1 MSTRRAR
8 VQLSTRFL
16 RVHDSTGS
24 VLNPSRMVCMRSR
37 QRDGRRASDPTID
50 SRYLWSF
57 ACSEQEIDRR
67 ELIKEELNARIRT
80 SRDHY
85 CDCATCLD
93 RPQGVNDYGFR
104 CFRRLGIARQILSRR
119 SELRKAHAVPLGRD
133 CVQGHLAEPMQ
144 VLRAVIE
151 IQVGPWPPQA
161 AITHDGSFSG
171 TCCPEPL
178 KTRRDRHSPNDS
190 YPSYTALYRKNRWFP
205 RSFTLTMSSQGAAS
219 GRNSTPAITPGRS
232 GCLFRPAT

>member
-37 QRDGRRASDPTID
+37 QRDGRRASDPTIA

-80 SRDHY
+80 SRNHY

-93 RPQGVNDYGFR
+93 RPQGVNDYGLR
-104 CFRRLGIARQILSRR
+104 CFQALGSPNNQHMTGAPIVLQRFLWSVPAAKRIL
-119 SELRKAHAVPLGRD
+119 VPRAAGRD
-133 CVQGHLAEPMQ
+133 AL
-144 VLRAVIE
+144 L
-151 IQVGPWPPQA
+151 
-161 AITHDGSFSG
+161 DG
-171 TCCPEPL
+171 
-178 KTRRDRHSPNDS
+178 DRH
-190 YPSYTALYRKNRWFP
+190 
-205 RSFTLTMSSQGAAS
+205 RSV
-219 GRNSTPAITPGRS
+219 
-232 GCLFRPAT
+232 

>member
-37 QRDGRRASDPTID
+37 QRDGRRASDPTIA

-80 SRDHY
+80 SRNHY
-85 CDCATCLD
+85 CDCATCLG
-93 RPQGVNDYGFR
+93 RPQGVNDYGLR
-104 CFRRLGIARQILSRR
+104 CFQALVASMMVLPKRHWTASRGSQPWSPSTPQISASTCGRHHLHSRMYVNLVVPMLRCGLNTADQFVKIKRFSQYVPSTHVQSLSP
-119 SELRKAHAVPLGRD
+119 KVPVCKPGRD
-133 CVQGHLAEPMQ
+133 
-144 VLRAVIE
+144 
-151 IQVGPWPPQA
+151 
-161 AITHDGSFSG
+161 D
-171 TCCPEPL
+171 
-178 KTRRDRHSPNDS
+178 
-190 YPSYTALYRKNRWFP
+190 
-205 RSFTLTMSSQGAAS
+205 
-219 GRNSTPAITPGRS
+219 
-232 GCLFRPAT
+232 